1 MIAVP
6 PEVFLYEMEELAMK
20 FVKKLLAV
28 VLAGTMVL
36 TLLTS
41 CGTSKTKIED
51 YITSMPSVA
60 LESMLVN
67 GPDSH
72 VTLKPV
78 KNDDAA
84 LLASKV
90 KDWLAASANA
100 DKTAQDYMIDLM
112 DDDDAYNSFR
122 ETFADD
128 GKAEYVGISFIK
140 LPSETFDLQNAWIA
154 YKLMSKERVMIIST
168 WDAADGSEGTV
179 SVTTEK
185 IGNNTYAFAVIR
197 TPGHDS
203 GTDGDGGTI
212 IM

>member
-41 CGTSKTKIED
+41 CGISKTKIED
-51 YITSMPSVA
+51 YIESMPSVT
-60 LESMLVN
+60 LESMVED
-67 GPDSH
+67 GTDSH

-78 KNDDAA
+78 KNNDAA

-90 KDWLAASANA
+90 KDWLAVSANA
-100 DKTAQDYMIDLM
+100 DKTAQDYMMDL
-112 DDDDAYNSFR
+112 DDDAYASFK
-122 ETFADD
+122 EPFVDD
-128 GKAEYVGISFIK
+128 YKPEYVGISFIK
-140 LPSETFDLQNAWIA
+140 LPSEKFDSQNAWIA
-154 YKLMSKERVMIIST
+154 YNLMSKERVMNISA
-168 WDAADGSEGTV
+168 WDADDGSEGTV

-197 TPGHDS
+197 TPGRDS
-203 GTDGDGGTI
+203 STSGGGDI
-212 IM
+212 HL

>member
-1 MIAVP
+1 MIAAP
-6 PEVFLYEMEELAMK
+6 PEAFLYEMEELTMK

-51 YITSMPSVA
+51 YIKSMPSVT
-60 LESMLVN
+60 LESMLVH
-67 GPDSH
+67 GPDSR

-78 KNDDAA
+78 KNNDAA

-90 KDWLAASANA
+90 KDWLAVSANA

-128 GKAEYVGISFIK
+128 YKAEYVGISFIK
-140 LPSETFDLQNAWIA
+140 LPSEKFDSQNAWIA
-154 YKLMSKERVMIIST
+154 YNLMSKERVMIIST
-168 WDAADGSEGTV
+168 YDAVDGSEGTV

-197 TPGHDS
+197 TPGYES
-203 GTDGDGGTI
+203 GTGGDGGTI

>member
-1 MIAVP
+1 MITVP
-6 PEVFLYEMEELAMK
+6 PEAFLYEMEELAMK

-51 YITSMPSVA
+51 YIKSMPSVT

-67 GPDSH
+67 GSDSH

-78 KNDDAA
+78 KNNDAA

-90 KDWLAASANA
+90 KDWLAESANA
-100 DKTAQDYMIDLM
+100 DKTAQDYMVDLM

-140 LPSETFDLQNAWIA
+140 IPSEKFDLQNAWIA
-154 YKLMSKERVMIIST
+154 YNLMSKERVMIIST

-185 IGNNTYAFAVIR
+185 IGDNTYAFAVIR
-197 TPGHDS
+197 TPGCDS
-203 GTDGDGGTI
+203 STGGEGGTI

>member
-1 MIAVP
+1 MIAAP
-6 PEVFLYEMEELAMK
+6 PEAFLYEMEELAMK

-51 YITSMPSVA
+51 YIKSMPSVT
-60 LESMLVN
+60 LGSSLTQ
-67 GPDSH
+67 GRDSH

-78 KNDDAA
+78 KNTEAA

-90 KDWLAASANA
+90 KDWLAASGNA
-100 DKTAQDYMIDLM
+100 DKTAREYMIDL
-112 DDDDAYNSFR
+112 DYDAYDSFR

-128 GKAEYVGISFIK
+128 YKAEYVGISFIK
-140 LPSETFDLQNAWIA
+140 LPSEKFDSQNAWIA
-154 YKLMSKERVMIIST
+154 YNLMSKERVMIIST
-168 WDAADGSEGTV
+168 YDAVDGSEGTV

-197 TPGHDS
+197 TPGYES
-203 GTDGDGGTI
+203 GTGGDGGTI

>member
-1 MIAVP
+1 MITAP

-51 YITSMPSVA
+51 YIESMPSVT
-60 LESMLVN
+60 LESMVED
-67 GPDSH
+67 GTDSH

-78 KNDDAA
+78 KNNDAA

-90 KDWLAASANA
+90 KDWLAASENA
-100 DKTAQDYMIDLM
+100 DKTARDYMIYL
-112 DDDDAYNSFR
+112 DDDAYDSFK
-122 ETFADD
+122 ETFVADD
-128 GKAEYVGISFIK
+128 NKAEYVGISFIK
-140 LPSETFDLQNAWIA
+140 LPSETFDLQNAWFA
-154 YKLMSKERVMIIST
+154 YNLMSKERVMIIST

-197 TPGHDS
+197 TPGRDS
-203 GTDGDGGTI
+203 STSGGGDVHL
-212 IM
+212 

>member
-41 CGTSKTKIED
+41 CGISKTKIED
-51 YITSMPSVA
+51 YIKSMPSVA
-60 LESMLVN
+60 LGSMLTS
-67 GPDSH
+67 GSDSH

-78 KNDDAA
+78 ENNDAA
-84 LLASKV
+84 LLASKA
-90 KDWLAASANA
+90 KDWLAASGNA
-100 DKTAQDYMIDLM
+100 DKTAQEYMMDLDY
-112 DDDDAYNSFR
+112 DAYESFR
-122 ETFADD
+122 GAFADD
-128 GKAEYVGISFIK
+128 YKAEYVGISFIK
-140 LPSETFDLQNAWIA
+140 LPSEKFDSQNAWIA
-154 YKLMSKERVMIIST
+154 YNLMSKERVMIIST
-168 WDAADGSEGTV
+168 YDAVDGSEGTI

-197 TPGHDS
+197 TPGYGSDT
-203 GTDGDGGTI
+203 GGDGGTI
-212 IM
+212 VM

>member
-41 CGTSKTKIED
+41 CGTSKTEIED
-51 YITSMPSVA
+51 YIKSMPSVT
-60 LESMLVN
+60 LGSMLTS
-67 GPDSH
+67 GSDSH

-78 KNDDAA
+78 KNNDAA

-90 KDWLAASANA
+90 KDWLAEPANA
-100 DKTAQDYMIDLM
+100 DKTAQDYMMDLPYDE
-112 DDDDAYNSFR
+112 DDSFR
-122 ETFADD
+122 ETFADNS
-128 GKAEYVGISFIK
+128 KAEYVGISFIK
-140 LPSETFDLQNAWIA
+140 LPSEKFDLQNAWIA
-154 YKLMSKERVMIIST
+154 YSLMSKERVMIISV
-168 WDAADGSEGTV
+168 WDAVDGSEGTV

-185 IGNNTYAFAVIR
+185 IGDNTYAFAVIR

-203 GTDGDGGTI
+203 GTGGDGGDI
-212 IM
+212 HL

>member
-1 MIAVP
+1 MIAAP

-122 ETFADD
+122 KTFAADD
-128 GKAEYVGISFIK
+128 KAEYVGISFIK
-140 LPSETFDLQNAWIA
+140 LPSEKFDLQNAWIA

-185 IGNNTYAFAVIR
+185 IGDNTYAFAVIR

>member
-1 MIAVP
+1 
-6 PEVFLYEMEELAMK
+6 MK

-51 YITSMPSVA
+51 YIKSMPSVA
-60 LESMLVN
+60 LGSMLTA
-67 GPDSH
+67 GSDSH

-78 KNDDAA
+78 KNNDAA

-90 KDWLAASANA
+90 KDWLAASENA
-100 DKTAQDYMIDLM
+100 DKTAREYMIELDYDAYVSFKEPFV
-112 DDDDAYNSFR
+112 DDD
-122 ETFADD
+122 
-128 GKAEYVGISFIK
+128 KPEYVGISFIK
-140 LPSETFDLQNAWIA
+140 LPSEKFDSQNAWIA
-154 YKLMSKERVMIIST
+154 YNLMSKERVMIISN
-168 WDAADGSEGTV
+168 WDAVDGSEGTV

-185 IGNNTYAFAVIR
+185 IGDNTYAFAVIR

-203 GTDGDGGTI
+203 GTGGEGETI

>member
-1 MIAVP
+1 MIAAP
-6 PEVFLYEMEELAMK
+6 PEVFPYEMEELAMK

-41 CGTSKTKIED
+41 CGTSKTKIEE
-51 YITSMPSVA
+51 YIKSMPSVT

-78 KNDDAA
+78 KNNDAA

-90 KDWLAASANA
+90 KDWLAISANA

-122 ETFADD
+122 ETFVDD
-128 GKAEYVGISFIK
+128 AKPEYVGISFIK
-140 LPSETFDLQNAWIA
+140 LPSEKFDSQNAWIA
-154 YKLMSKERVMIIST
+154 YNLMSKERVMIIST

-185 IGNNTYAFAVIR
+185 IGDNTYAFAVIR

-203 GTDGDGGTI
+203 GTGGDGGTI

>member
-1 MIAVP
+1 MIAAP

-41 CGTSKTKIED
+41 CGTSKTEIED
-51 YITSMPSVA
+51 YIKSMPSVT
-60 LESMLVN
+60 LGSMLTS
-67 GPDSH
+67 GSDSH

-78 KNDDAA
+78 KNNDAA

-90 KDWLAASANA
+90 KDWLAEPANA
-100 DKTAQDYMIDLM
+100 DKTAQDYMMDLPYDE
-112 DDDDAYNSFR
+112 DDSFR
-122 ETFADD
+122 ETFANNS
-128 GKAEYVGISFIK
+128 KAEYVGISFIK
-140 LPSETFDLQNAWIA
+140 LPSEKFDLQNAWIA
-154 YKLMSKERVMIIST
+154 YSLMSKERVMIISV
-168 WDAADGSEGTV
+168 WDAVDGSEGTV

-185 IGNNTYAFAVIR
+185 IGDNTYAFAVIR

-203 GTDGDGGTI
+203 GTGGDGGDI
-212 IM
+212 HL

>member
-41 CGTSKTKIED
+41 CGISKTKIED
-51 YITSMPSVA
+51 YIKSMPSVT
-60 LESMLVN
+60 LESMLVS
-67 GPDSH
+67 GSDSH

-78 KNDDAA
+78 KNNDAA

-90 KDWLAASANA
+90 KDWLAASENA
-100 DKTAQDYMIDLM
+100 DKTAREYMIELDYDAYVSFKEPFV
-112 DDDDAYNSFR
+112 DDD
-122 ETFADD
+122 
-128 GKAEYVGISFIK
+128 KPEYVGISFIK
-140 LPSETFDLQNAWIA
+140 LPSEKFDSQNAWIA
-154 YKLMSKERVMIIST
+154 YNLMSKERVMIIST
-168 WDAADGSEGTV
+168 WDADDGSEGTV

-185 IGNNTYAFAVIR
+185 IGDNTYAFAVIR
-197 TPGHDS
+197 TPGHDPDA
-203 GTDGDGGTI
+203 GEDGGSI
-212 IM
+212 HL

>member
-51 YITSMPSVA
+51 YIKSMPSVA
-60 LESMLVN
+60 LESMLVS
-67 GPDSH
+67 GSDSH

-78 KNDDAA
+78 KNNDAA
-84 LLASKV
+84 LLASKA
-90 KDWLAASANA
+90 KEWLAESANA
-100 DKTAQDYMIDLM
+100 DKTAKEYMDELDY
-112 DDDDAYNSFR
+112 DAYDSFR
-122 ETFADD
+122 ESFVDD
-128 GKAEYVGISFIK
+128 DKAEYVGISFIK
-140 LPSETFDLQNAWIA
+140 LPSEKFDSQNAWIA
-154 YKLMSKERVMIIST
+154 YNLMSKERVMIISN
-168 WDAADGSEGTV
+168 WDAVDGSEGTV

-185 IGNNTYAFAVIR
+185 IGDNTYAFAVIR
-197 TPGHDS
+197 TPGRDPDA
-203 GTDGDGGTI
+203 GEDGGSI
-212 IM
+212 HL

>member
-51 YITSMPSVA
+51 YIKSMPSVT
-60 LESMLVN
+60 LESMLVS
-67 GPDSH
+67 GSDSH

-78 KNDDAA
+78 KNNDAA
-84 LLASKV
+84 LLASKA
-90 KDWLAASANA
+90 KDWLAASENA
-100 DKTAQDYMIDLM
+100 DKTAKEYMDELDY
-112 DDDDAYNSFR
+112 DAYDSFR
-122 ETFADD
+122 EPFVDD
-128 GKAEYVGISFIK
+128 DKPEYVGISFIK
-140 LPSETFDLQNAWIA
+140 LPSEKFDSQNAWIA
-154 YKLMSKERVMIIST
+154 YNLMSKERVMNISN
-168 WDAADGSEGTV
+168 WDAVDGSEGTV

-185 IGNNTYAFAVIR
+185 IGDNTYAFAVIR

-203 GTDGDGGTI
+203 STGGEGGTI

>member
-1 MIAVP
+1 M
-6 PEVFLYEMEELAMK
+6 YEMEELTMK

-51 YITSMPSVA
+51 YIKSMPSVA
-60 LESMLVN
+60 LGSMLTA
-67 GPDSH
+67 GSDSH

-78 KNDDAA
+78 KNNDAA

-90 KDWLAASANA
+90 KDWLAVSENA
-100 DKTAQDYMIDLM
+100 DKTAQDYMMDLI
-112 DDDDAYNSFR
+112 DDDDAYYSFR
-122 ETFADD
+122 GTFVDD
-128 GKAEYVGISFIK
+128 DKPEYVGISFIK
-140 LPSETFDLQNAWIA
+140 LPSEKFDSQNAWIA
-154 YKLMSKERVMIIST
+154 YNLMSKERVMIISN
-168 WDAADGSEGTV
+168 WDADDGSEGTV

-185 IGNNTYAFAVIR
+185 IGDNTYAFAVIR

-203 GTDGDGGTI
+203 GTGGDGGTV

>member
-1 MIAVP
+1 
-6 PEVFLYEMEELAMK
+6 MK

-51 YITSMPSVA
+51 YIASMPSVA

-67 GPDSH
+67 GSDSH

-78 KNDDAA
+78 KNNDAV

-90 KDWLAASANA
+90 KDWLAEPANA

-112 DDDDAYNSFR
+112 DDDAAYDSFR

-128 GKAEYVGISFIK
+128 DKAEYVGISFIK
-140 LPSETFDLQNAWIA
+140 LPSETFDLQNAWFA
-154 YKLMSKERVMIIST
+154 YNLMSKERVMIIST

-185 IGNNTYAFAVIR
+185 IGDNTYAFAVIR

-203 GTDGDGGTI
+203 SMGGDGGDI
-212 IM
+212 HM

>member
-41 CGTSKTKIED
+41 CGTSKTEIED
-51 YITSMPSVA
+51 YIKSMPSVT
-60 LESMLVN
+60 LGSMLTS
-67 GPDSH
+67 GSDSH

-78 KNDDAA
+78 KNNDAA

-90 KDWLAASANA
+90 KDWLAEPANA
-100 DKTAQDYMIDLM
+100 DKTAQDYMMDLPYDE
-112 DDDDAYNSFR
+112 DDSFR
-122 ETFADD
+122 EAFANNS
-128 GKAEYVGISFIK
+128 KAEYVGISFIK
-140 LPSETFDLQNAWIA
+140 LPSETFDLQNAWFA
-154 YKLMSKERVMIIST
+154 YNLMSKERVMIIST
-168 WDAADGSEGTV
+168 WDATDGSEGTV

-203 GTDGDGGTI
+203 GTGGDGGDI
-212 IM
+212 HL

>member
-20 FVKKLLAV
+20 FVKKLLAI

-51 YITSMPSVA
+51 YIKSMPSVT
-60 LESMLVN
+60 LGSMLTS
-67 GPDSH
+67 GSDSH

-78 KNDDAA
+78 KNNDAA

-100 DKTAQDYMIDLM
+100 DKTAQDYMMDLPYDE
-112 DDDDAYNSFR
+112 DDSFR
-122 ETFADD
+122 ETFANNS
-128 GKAEYVGISFIK
+128 KAEYVGISFIK
-140 LPSETFDLQNAWIA
+140 LPSEKFDLQNAWFA
-154 YKLMSKERVMIIST
+154 YNLMSKERVMIIST
-168 WDAADGSEGTV
+168 WDATDGSEGTV

-185 IGNNTYAFAVIR
+185 IGDNTYAFAVIR

-203 GTDGDGGTI
+203 GTGGDGGDI
-212 IM
+212 HL

>member
-41 CGTSKTKIED
+41 CGISKTKIED
-51 YITSMPSVA
+51 YIKSMPSVT
-60 LESMLVN
+60 LESMLT
-67 GPDSH
+67 GGSDSH

-78 KNDDAA
+78 ENNDAA
-84 LLASKV
+84 LLASKA
-90 KDWLAASANA
+90 KDWLAESANA
-100 DKTAQDYMIDLM
+100 DKTAREYMIELDY
-112 DDDDAYNSFR
+112 DAYDSFR
-122 ETFADD
+122 EPFVDD
-128 GKAEYVGISFIK
+128 DKPEYVGISFIK
-140 LPSETFDLQNAWIA
+140 LPSEKFDSQNAWIA
-154 YKLMSKERVMIIST
+154 YNLMSKERVMIISN
-168 WDAADGSEGTV
+168 WDAVDGSEGTV

-185 IGNNTYAFAVIR
+185 IGDNTYAFAVIR

-203 GTDGDGGTI
+203 STGGEGGTI

>member
-51 YITSMPSVA
+51 YIKSMPSVT
-60 LESMLVN
+60 LESILTI
-67 GPDSH
+67 GSDSH

-78 KNDDAA
+78 KNNDAA
-84 LLASKV
+84 LLASKA
-90 KDWLAASANA
+90 KDWLAASENA
-100 DKTAQDYMIDLM
+100 DKTAKEYMDELDY
-112 DDDDAYNSFR
+112 DAYVSFR
-122 ETFADD
+122 EPFVDD
-128 GKAEYVGISFIK
+128 DKAEYVGISFIK
-140 LPSETFDLQNAWIA
+140 LPSEKFDSQNAWIA
-154 YKLMSKERVMIIST
+154 YNLMSKERVMIISN
-168 WDAADGSEGTV
+168 WDAVDGSEGTV

-185 IGNNTYAFAVIR
+185 IGDNTYAFAVIR
-197 TPGHDS
+197 TPGYDS
-203 GTDGDGGTI
+203 GTGGDGGTI

>member
-1 MIAVP
+1 
-6 PEVFLYEMEELAMK
+6 MK

-51 YITSMPSVA
+51 YIKSMPSVT
-60 LESMLVN
+60 LESMLVS
-67 GPDSH
+67 GSDSH

-78 KNDDAA
+78 KNNDAA
-84 LLASKV
+84 LLASKA
-90 KDWLAASANA
+90 KDWLAASENA
-100 DKTAQDYMIDLM
+100 DKTAKEYMDELDY
-112 DDDDAYNSFR
+112 DAYVSFR
-122 ETFADD
+122 EPFVDD
-128 GKAEYVGISFIK
+128 YKAEYVGISFIK
-140 LPSETFDLQNAWIA
+140 LPSEKFDSQNAWIA
-154 YKLMSKERVMIIST
+154 YNLMSKERVMIISN
-168 WDAADGSEGTV
+168 WDAVDGSEGTV

-185 IGNNTYAFAVIR
+185 IGDNTYAFAVIR

-203 GTDGDGGTI
+203 STGGEGGTI

>member
-41 CGTSKTKIED
+41 CGTSKTEIED
-51 YITSMPSVA
+51 YIKSMPSVT
-60 LESMLVN
+60 LGSMLTS
-67 GPDSH
+67 GSDSH

-78 KNDDAA
+78 KNNDAA

-90 KDWLAASANA
+90 KDWLAEPANA
-100 DKTAQDYMIDLM
+100 DKTAQDYMMDLPYDE
-112 DDDDAYNSFR
+112 DDSFR
-122 ETFADD
+122 ETFADNS
-128 GKAEYVGISFIK
+128 KAEYVGISFIK
-140 LPSETFDLQNAWIA
+140 LPSEKFDLQNAWIA
-154 YKLMSKERVMIIST
+154 YSLMSKERVMIIST
-168 WDAADGSEGTV
+168 WDAVDGSEGTV

-185 IGNNTYAFAVIR
+185 IGDNTYAFAVIR
-197 TPGHDS
+197 TPGYDS
-203 GTDGDGGTI
+203 GTGGDGGDI
-212 IM
+212 HL

>member
-51 YITSMPSVA
+51 YIKSMPSVT
-60 LESMLVN
+60 LESILTI
-67 GPDSH
+67 GSDSH

-78 KNDDAA
+78 KNNDAA
-84 LLASKV
+84 LLASKA
-90 KDWLAASANA
+90 KEWLAASENA
-100 DKTAQDYMIDLM
+100 DKTAKEYMDEDY
-112 DDDDAYNSFR
+112 DAYVSFR
-122 ETFADD
+122 EPFVDD
-128 GKAEYVGISFIK
+128 YKAECVGISFIK
-140 LPSETFDLQNAWIA
+140 LPSEKFDSQNAWIA
-154 YKLMSKERVMIIST
+154 YNLMSKERVMIISN
-168 WDAADGSEGTV
+168 WDAVDGSEGTV

-185 IGNNTYAFAVIR
+185 IGDNTYAFAVIR
-197 TPGHDS
+197 TPGRDPDA
-203 GTDGDGGTI
+203 GEDGGSI
-212 IM
+212 HL